1 MPADTQLYVAPDAP
15 SQALIAVLLTKLQEA
30 VTFAEAVRSADV
42 TFVDTDMIEEH
53 LASLDVAQFK
63 IRGPQ

>member
-1 MPADTQLYVAPDAP
+1 MQADAQLYVAPDAP

-30 VTFAEAVRSADV
+30 TAFAEAVRNADI
-42 TFVDTDMIEEH
+42 TFVDTDMIADH

-63 IRGPQ
+63 LWGPQ